1 MKWTCLSLGLVIA
14 ASLADTAQGQTPQT
28 AIPGVITAGAPVE
41 LVRGGYQALEGP
53 VPTPDGGLFFSDVDA
68 SRTYKLAPDGTI
80 VVWREGT
87 NRSNGL
93 FLKTDGRLLCAESGA
108 GRIVEV
114 APDRTVTVLAS
125 QFAGAALRSP
135 NDLIPDRRG
144 GIYFTDPMPRPAPDI
159 APKEPGNVYYRTP
172 AGAVVLL
179 DDAIQRPNGISLSID
194 ERTLFVDDT
203 EGDHVYAFDVQA
215 DGRVTNK
222 RPFTTLHDLERGSL
236 GMRSRADGMG
246 IDAEGR
252 LYVGTSS
259 GVQVIDRTG
268 RYLGTIR
275 VPAVTR
281 NVAFGGPGHHTL
293 YLTTLNALY
302 RVELLSHGPEGRA
315 K

>member
-1 MKWTCLSLGLVIA
+1 VMV
-14 ASLADTAQGQTPQT
+14 ASVAGTAQGQTPQA
-28 AIPGVITAGAPVE
+28 AIPGVIAAGATVE

-53 VPTPDGGLFFSDVDA
+53 IPTPDGGLYFSDVDA
-68 SRTYKLAPDGTI
+68 SRTYRLAPDGTI
-80 VVWREGT
+80 ALWREGT
-87 NRSNGL
+87 NRTNGA
-93 FLKTDGRLLCAESGA
+93 FLKSDGRLLCAESGA
-108 GRIVEV
+108 GRIVEI

-125 QFAGAALRSP
+125 QFAGAPLRAP
-135 NDLIPDRRG
+135 NDLIADRKG

-159 APKEPGNVYYRTP
+159 APKEPGNVYYRTS
-172 AGAVVLL
+172 AGTVLL
-179 DDAIQRPNGISLSID
+179 LDNAIQRPNGISLSID
-194 ERTLFVDDT
+194 ERTLYVDDT
-203 EGDHVYAFDVQA
+203 EGDRVFAFDVQA

-222 RPFTTLHDLERGSL
+222 RPFTTLHDLERGTL

-275 VPAVTR
+275 VPTVTR
-281 NVAFGGPGHHTL
+281 NVAFGGPGRHTL

-302 RVELLSHGPEGRA
+302 RVELLSRGPEGRA

>member
-1 MKWTCLSLGLVIA
+1 MEWKGLSIGLMMA
-14 ASLADTAQGQTPQT
+14 AFLAGTAQGQTPQT
-28 AIPGVITAGAPVE
+28 AITGVIAAGATVE

-53 VPTPDGGLFFSDVDA
+53 MPTPDGGLYFSDVDA

-80 VVWREGT
+80 AVWREGT

-93 FLKTDGRLLCAESGA
+93 FLKADGGLLGAESGA

-114 APDRTVTVLAS
+114 APDRAVTVLAS

-135 NDLIPDRRG
+135 NDLIADRKG

-172 AGAVVLL
+172 AGAVLLL
-179 DDAIQRPNGISLSID
+179 DSAIQRPNGISLSID

-203 EGDHVYAFDVQA
+203 EGDRVFAFDVQP

-222 RPFTTLHDLERGSL
+222 RAFATLHDLERGSL
-236 GMRSRADGMG
+236 GMRSRADGMA
-246 IDAEGR
+246 IDSEGR

-268 RYLGTIR
+268 RHLGTIR

-281 NVAFGGPGHHTL
+281 NVAFGGPGRHTL

-302 RVELLSHGPEGRA
+302 RVELLSRGPEGRA

>member
-1 MKWTCLSLGLVIA
+1 VIA
-14 ASLADTAQGQTPQT
+14 S
-28 AIPGVITAGAPVE
+28 GATVE

-53 VPTPDGGLFFSDVDA
+53 VPTPDGGLYFSDVDA

-80 VVWREGT
+80 AVWRDGT
-87 NRSNGL
+87 NRTNGL
-93 FLKTDGRLLCAESGA
+93 FLRADGRLLGAESGA
-108 GRIVEV
+108 GRITAV

-125 QFAGAALRSP
+125 EFAGAALRSP
-135 NDLIPDRRG
+135 NDLIPDRKG

-179 DDAIQRPNGISLSID
+179 DSAIQRPNGISLSID
-194 ERTLFVDDT
+194 ERTLYVDDT

-246 IDAEGR
+246 IDSEGR

-259 GVQVIDRTG
+259 GVQVIDHTG

-281 NVAFGGPGHHTL
+281 NVAFGGPGRHTL

-302 RVELLSHGPEGRA
+302 RVELLSRGPEGRA